1 MKKKSF
7 LSLNFKILLLIFLV
21 FFSMASV
28 PLSVFLSAYVE
39 QIEKEA
45 LMSRRKTESV
55 WGMYEESRLLRQF
68 IAHLY
73 KTDSVER
80 EEFLKGNREYF
91 EKLLPKDS
99 FLGVYGDLLSEKQ
112 SIKAREYKMEMV
124 LYMLLLFLCLFSLLL
139 IVLWVSLRRLVLEP
153 LEYLLEGTNRLS
165 NQDWGFRLNEKTG
178 IEDELSQLVH
188 NFNRMADSLEAK
200 VNDLKKERLL
210 LQNLLDALPDGVR
223 VIDTDFNVVIANRV
237 YQESCNDVSPLN
249 KKCYFLRNGATENC
263 YSEVCP
269 IRLLSPEKTPLVRVI
284 QTFKNKEGGEHF
296 IEVAA
301 STLMVEKDGE
311 PCRYTVEVL
320 RPLEHEISF
329 SHQQKLSSLGVLSSS
344 VAHEMRNPLG
354 AMRLML
360 ENLIDMI
367 NDKMPPTEDV
377 IKYLTQ
383 VYNQMTAC
391 IEVTDRLLK
400 LARKPSEKKEDVCL
414 DDIVSQ
420 TASLM
425 EYEAKKRGITLSV
438 ENRDDKQHFIK
449 AIDSDLRMVALNI
462 MQNAFDAMPNGGKMV
477 VSLENKDSRNVT
489 LCFSDTGQG
498 MDKQVIKRI
507 FEPFFSTKKTSDF
520 DRRGTGLGLSIVKSI
535 VESNKGRIA
544 VSSVLGEGT
553 TFELTFDRIE
563 AD

>member
-45 LMSRRKTESV
+45 LMSRRKMESV

-80 EEFLKGNREYF
+80 EEFLKGNREYL

-249 KKCYFLRNGATENC
+249 KKCYFFAQRSDGK
-263 YSEVCP
+263 
-269 IRLLSPEKTPLVRVI
+269 LLFGSL
-284 QTFKNKEGGEHF
+284 
-296 IEVAA
+296 
-301 STLMVEKDGE
+301 
-311 PCRYTVEVL
+311 
-320 RPLEHEISF
+320 
-329 SHQQKLSSLGVLSSS
+329 SHSL
-344 VAHEMRNPLG
+344 
-354 AMRLML
+354 
-360 ENLIDMI
+360 
-367 NDKMPPTEDV
+367 
-377 IKYLTQ
+377 
-383 VYNQMTAC
+383 
-391 IEVTDRLLK
+391 
-400 LARKPSEKKEDVCL
+400 
-414 DDIVSQ
+414 
-420 TASLM
+420 
-425 EYEAKKRGITLSV
+425 
-438 ENRDDKQHFIK
+438 
-449 AIDSDLRMVALNI
+449 AI
-462 MQNAFDAMPNGGKMV
+462 P
-477 VSLENKDSRNVT
+477 
-489 LCFSDTGQG
+489 
-498 MDKQVIKRI
+498 
-507 FEPFFSTKKTSDF
+507 
-520 DRRGTGLGLSIVKSI
+520 
-535 VESNKGRIA
+535 
-544 VSSVLGEGT
+544 
-553 TFELTFDRIE
+553 
-563 AD
+563 

>member
-28 PLSVFLSAYVE
+28 PLSIFLSAYVE
-39 QIEKEA
+39 QMEKEA
-45 LMSRRKTESV
+45 LMSRRRTESV
-55 WGMYEESRLLRQF
+55 WSMYEESRILRQF

-80 EEFLKGNREYF
+80 EEFLKGNEKYL

-153 LEYLLEGTNRLS
+153 LENLLEGTNRLS

-188 NFNRMADSLEAK
+188 NFNHMADSLEAK

-223 VIDTDFNVVIANRV
+223 VIDADFNVVIANRV

-249 KKCYFLRNGATENC
+249 KKCYFLRNGSTESC

-269 IRLLSPEKTPLVRVI
+269 IRLLASEKTPLTRVI

-311 PCRYTVEVL
+311 TCRYTVEVL
-320 RPLEHEISF
+320 RPLEHEINF

-438 ENRDDKQHFIK
+438 ENVDDKRHFIK

-462 MQNAFDAMPNGGKMV
+462 MQNAFDAMSDGGKMV
-477 VSLENKDSRNVT
+477 VSLENKDFRNVT
-489 LCFSDTGQG
+489 LRFSDTGQG

-553 TFELTFDRIE
+553 TFELTFERSD